1 MNTDNNN
8 NSFGFFQVVFI
19 AAILGVIIA
28 ITAACA
34 RTNAPTTQSFEPAA
48 ESTSRE
54 YRYAKER
61 VKLEGYSDREAAQA
75 ADAIMKFHNAQQARQ
90 R

>member
-1 MNTDNNN
+1 MSNQSNDF
-8 NSFGFFQVVFI
+8 SGFWPVILI
-19 AAILGVIIA
+19 AMLIGIMFAGMFSGGPVS
-28 ITAACA
+28 
-34 RTNAPTTQSFEPAA
+34 TTQSFEPDP
-48 ESTSRE
+48 TSRE
-54 YRYAKER
+54 YRYVKER

>member
-1 MNTDNNN
+1 MSKQSPDF
-8 NSFGFFQVVFI
+8 FGFWPIIFM
-19 AAILGVIIA
+19 AMILGIMFA
-28 ITAACA
+28 GMFSGSTGS
-34 RTNAPTTQSFEPAA
+34 TTQSFEPDT
-48 ESTSRE
+48 TSRE
-54 YRYAKER
+54 YRYVKER

>member
-1 MNTDNNN
+1 MNNQSNDF
-8 NSFGFFQVVFI
+8 SGFWPVIFV
-19 AAILGVIIA
+19 AMILGIMFA
-28 ITAACA
+28 GMFSGSTGS
-34 RTNAPTTQSFEPAA
+34 TTQSFEPDT
-48 ESTSRE
+48 TSRE
-54 YRYAKER
+54 YRYVKER